1 MCSMYENIDD
11 GAFIGRKQYSVLMF
25 KVNFLGLGLLSSSF
39 FFLFLFFLVF
49 FFSIY
54 IYIYLKHNASL
65 THVTSFRLMTPKPVG
80 LRALG
85 VETPFELNNSGYRY
99 WYVNSAMFNSLKL
112 FSFFFGKLTYVLKE
126 EDTNIIRGI
135 PQIYNDNRN
144 IKQQMATG

>member
-11 GAFIGRKQYSVLMF
+11 GAFIGRKQFFVLMF
-25 KVNFLGLGLLSSSF
+25 KVNFLELGLLSF
-39 FFLFLFFLVF
+39 FFLSFL
-49 FFSIY
+49 Y
-54 IYIYLKHNASL
+54 IYTYNLKHNASL

-112 FSFFFGKLTYVLKE
+112 FSLTHVTCVGPIAPKLVDFRVLGVK
-126 EDTNIIRGI
+126 I
-135 PQIYNDNRN
+135 PLR
-144 IKQQMATG
+144 A